1 VAELVDALVSGTSG
15 AIRGGSSPLLGTTA
29 SEAFS
34 LTVSDRK
41 YDLVLYGASGFTGR
55 QTVVYCK
62 QFAPAGLRWAIA
74 GRNRSKLDGVNVG
87 ADVLVADAQDD
98 NALDSLARQ
107 TRVIASTAGPFGLYG
122 TKLVDA
128 CVRNRTHYCDITGET
143 PWIRRQIDRHHVQAA
158 ADGTRIVP
166 GCGFDSIPSDFGA
179 WLTCRHM
186 QDTRHSEASSVSAY
200 FRVGGGINGG
210 TLASLF
216 HMLETNQLVVAR
228 DPFLLDP
235 DPAAHTA
242 EERGRNADPTGVRY
256 DADLKKWVGPFLMGS
271 INTRVVRRTQSLLGR
286 RFEYQEYSRYGS
298 SRTARTVMIGGK
310 VFESIAA
317 SGFGRRI
324 LKRLLP
330 KPGEGPSE
338 KVMNEGFFECEFIA
352 TDKSG
357 GRVRGVLKGQGD
369 AGNRITVK
377 CLCESAFLLASIENT
392 KVKPY
397 AGGGVLTPVTGL
409 GEDLVAR
416 LSKAG
421 ITFNIVEP
429 G

>member
-1 VAELVDALVSGTSG
+1 M
-15 AIRGGSSPLLGTTA
+15 
-29 SEAFS
+29 
-34 LTVSDRK
+34 SDRK

-55 QTVVYCK
+55 QTVEYCK
-62 QFAPAGLRWAIA
+62 RFAPAGLSWAIA
-74 GRNRSKLDGVNVG
+74 GRNRAKLDSVNSAG
-87 ADVLVADAQDD
+87 ADVLVADAQDE
-98 NALDSLARQ
+98 NALDNLARQ
-107 TRVIASTAGPFGLYG
+107 ARVVASTAGPFGLYG

-143 PWIRRQIDRHHVQAA
+143 PWIRQQIDRHHAQAA

-179 WLTCRHM
+179 WLTYRHVREALHS
-186 QDTRHSEASSVSAY
+186 DTSSMSAY

-216 HMLETNQLVVAR
+216 HMLETNQLVVSR

-235 DPAAHTA
+235 DPAAHTP
-242 EERGRNADPTGVRY
+242 EDRSRNADPTGIRY
-256 DADLKKWVGPFLMGS
+256 DASFEKWVAPFLMGS
-271 INTRVVRRTQSLLGR
+271 INTRVVRRTQALLGT
-286 RFEYQEYSRYGS
+286 RFDYQEYSRYGS

-338 KVMNEGFFECEFIA
+338 KVMNGGFFECEFIA
-352 TDKSG
+352 TDKND

-377 CLCESAFLLASIENT
+377 CLCESAFLLADLDLANR
-392 KVKPY
+392 VAKPF

-409 GEDLVAR
+409 GEDLVGR

-421 ITFNIVEP
+421 ITFDIVQP
-429 G
+429 